1 VATDADESVGDGE
14 PSLEEPS
21 WICAARISRSKPNPL
36 SAAVEG
42 DGGIVRAHATAEV
55 NASEHTWLGAALQ
68 DVAFDARTF
77 CRPRFRR
84 GLPQTQRQPSDDQK

>member
-1 VATDADESVGDGE
+1 VGDGE
-14 PSLEEPS
+14 LSLEDPS
-21 WICAARISRSKPNPL
+21 WICAARISRSKPNPF

-68 DVAFDARTF
+68 DVAVDARTF
-77 CRPRFRR
+77 CRSRFRR
-84 GLPQTQRQPSDDQK
+84 GLPITQRSQATSEKQ